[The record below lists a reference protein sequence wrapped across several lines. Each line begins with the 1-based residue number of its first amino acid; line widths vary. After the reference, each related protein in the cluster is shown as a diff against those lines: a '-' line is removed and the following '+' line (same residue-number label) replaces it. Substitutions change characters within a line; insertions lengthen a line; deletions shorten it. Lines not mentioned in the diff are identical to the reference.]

1 MWKWLMRYRGEV
13 MVQGRNALMR
23 RLLQAS
29 IVPARRF
36 VAHSHPSPMSD
47 EVLPCD
53 SSGLII
59 LSCIDG
65 QAGVMWRRTPC
76 A

>member
-29 IVPARRF
+29 IVPARRL
-36 VAHSHPSPMSD
+36 VAHGHPSPMSD
-47 EVLPCD
+47 EVDATLA
-53 SSGLII
+53 SLERQVQS
-59 LSCIDG
+59 
-65 QAGVMWRRTPC
+65 ARTSPP